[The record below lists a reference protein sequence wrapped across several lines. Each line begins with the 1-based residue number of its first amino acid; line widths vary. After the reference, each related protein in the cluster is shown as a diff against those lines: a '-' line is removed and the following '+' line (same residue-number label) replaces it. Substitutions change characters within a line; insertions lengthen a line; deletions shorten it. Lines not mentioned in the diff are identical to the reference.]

1 MTCIFA
7 KVLMGSCRFFY
18 SVVAL
23 YRRLLIK
30 TFEGEENLNC
40 FVLAA
45 RTLLSLKQSE
55 SFQELGLEFSYA
67 EYWNRLL
74 EQFENSR
81 SQSVTE
87 VVLPLLG
94 SLLSKVKESYGLQK
108 SGGGRYLPLMVIRSW
123 SKRISIAN
131 GSSAALLYGA
141 VMLWIT
147 LTRKL

>member
-1 MTCIFA
+1 M
-7 KVLMGSCRFFY
+7 Y

-30 TFEGEENLNC
+30 TFEGEDNLNC

-45 RTLLSLKQSE
+45 RSLLSLKQSE

-67 EYWNRLL
+67 EYWNRLV

-94 SLLSKVKESYGLQK
+94 SLLSKVNETFGLQN
-108 SGGGRYLPLMVIRSW
+108 M
-123 SKRISIAN
+123 
-131 GSSAALLYGA
+131 
-141 VMLWIT
+141 MD
-147 LTRKL
+147 

>member
-1 MTCIFA
+1 MDF
-7 KVLMGSCRFFY
+7 CRFFY

-81 SQSVTE
+81 SQSVIE

-94 SLLSKVKESYGLQK
+94 SLLSKVKRAMGCKGVVEKDTYSYG
-108 SGGGRYLPLMVIRSW
+108 Y
-123 SKRISIAN
+123 
-131 GSSAALLYGA
+131 
-141 VMLWIT
+141 
-147 LTRKL
+147 

>member
-1 MTCIFA
+1 M
-7 KVLMGSCRFFY
+7 Y

-30 TFEGEENLNC
+30 TFEGEDNLNC

-45 RTLLSLKQSE
+45 RSLLSLKQSE

-67 EYWNRLL
+67 EYWNRLV

-94 SLLSKVKESYGLQK
+94 SLLSKVNETFVLQK
-108 SGGGRYLPLMVIRSW
+108 YDGLDTYIIVRSW

-131 GSSAALLYGA
+131 GSLAVSLYGV
-141 VMLWIT
+141 VMLWII
-147 LTRKL
+147 LIRKL

>member
-1 MTCIFA
+1 M
-7 KVLMGSCRFFY
+7 Y

-30 TFEGEENLNC
+30 TFEGEDNLNC

-45 RTLLSLKQSE
+45 RSLLSLKQSE

-67 EYWNRLL
+67 EYWNRLV

-94 SLLSKVKESYGLQK
+94 SLLSKVNETFVLQK
-108 SGGGRYLPLMVIRSW
+108 YDGLDTYIIVRSW

-131 GSSAALLYGA
+131 GLLAVSLYGV
-141 VMLWIT
+141 VMLWII
-147 LTRKL
+147 LIRKL

>member
-1 MTCIFA
+1 M
-7 KVLMGSCRFFY
+7 Y

-30 TFEGEENLNC
+30 TFEGEDNLNC

-45 RTLLSLKQSE
+45 RSLLSLKQSE

-67 EYWNRLL
+67 EYWNRLV

-94 SLLSKVKESYGLQK
+94 SLLSKVNETFVLQK
-108 SGGGRYLPLMVIRSW
+108 YDGLDTYIIVRSW

-131 GSSAALLYGA
+131 GLLAVSLYGV
-141 VMLWIT
+141 VML
-147 LTRKL
+147 